1 MENGTPTT
9 TVLPF
14 AEAFVEAVDISVSDD
29 ASTGTLFTFPSP
41 IYLAPYTRYAFM
53 VESTSKDYEMFTAR
67 MGQKTLDSD
76 RLISK
81 QPTLGGMFKS
91 QNASTWTAEQNED
104 VKFTLNRAL
113 FDVTARGNVQLVNDT
128 LKTRVLQQN
137 PITTISGILNEAL
150 DTSETT
156 ITLESISNFPGAGT
170 ILIGSEQI
178 TYTGKSGNDLTG
190 CTRGANST
198 TAATADDG
206 AAVGCTTLV
215 VNHRNHGMHSTSH
228 NVIISGVPS
237 GTYNGVASSN
247 INGTYT
253 AIDNI
258 KLDSYT
264 IIAQNSDF
272 PTASGDVGGTL
283 VQATRNILYDVIQP
297 IVGNILLPNCYIN
310 AVIRKT
316 GGRTIEQNET
326 EFSLST
332 LAKGKALEINQ
343 DFYIE
348 SPGMVCSQIN
358 ETNEMSGSKS
368 LGILLAINS
377 PFDNISPVIDTKRL
391 SATVISNRINS
402 PVSGTTPDFKEETT
416 NQGGSAAAKYITKPV
431 LLENEST
438 SLDVRLSAQVPSTAA
453 VKMYYRISNADDARN
468 MNDLV
473 WIAFNGDGTPDKP
486 VAPTDDGITFRE
498 LQFSFE
504 GAPAFTAFALKIVL
518 TGSSS
523 CYPPKV
529 KDMRG
534 IALAV

>member
-1 MENGTPTT
+1 M
-9 TVLPF
+9 
-14 AEAFVEAVDISVSDD
+14 A
-29 ASTGTLFTFPSP
+29 
-41 IYLAPYTRYAFM
+41 
-53 VESTSKDYEMFTAR
+53 ESTSKDYEMFTAR
-67 MGQKTLDSD
+67 MGQTTLDSA

-81 QPTLGGMFKS
+81 QPVLGGMFKS
-91 QNASTWTAEQNED
+91 QNAGTWTPEQNED
-104 VKFTLNRAL
+104 VKFTINRAL
-113 FDVTARGNVQLVNDT
+113 FDVTAAGNVQLVNDT

-137 PITTISGILNEAL
+137 PITTISGILDEAL

-156 ITLESISNFPGAGT
+156 ITLENASDFPNAGT

-178 TYTGKSGNDLTG
+178 TYTGKSDNDLTG

-198 TAATADDG
+198 TAATASDG
-206 AAVGCTTLV
+206 AAVGCTTLI

-247 INGTYT
+247 INGTYE

-272 PTASGDVGGTL
+272 PTAAGDIGGTL

-297 IVGNILLPNCYIN
+297 IVGNVLLPNCYIN
-310 AVIRKT
+310 ASLRRT
-316 GGRTIEQNET
+316 GGRTLDQDET
-326 EFSLST
+326 EFSLQAA
-332 LAKGKALEINQ
+332 AKSKLLEINQ
-343 DFYIE
+343 DLYIE

-358 ETNEMSGSKS
+358 ETNEMLGSKS
-368 LGILLAINS
+368 LALTLKINS
-377 PFDNISPVIDTKRL
+377 VHDNISPVIDTKRL
-391 SATVISNRINS
+391 SATVISNRINN
-402 PVSGTTPDFKEETT
+402 PISGTTPDFKDETT
-416 NQGGSAAAKYITKPV
+416 NQGGSAAAKYITRPV
-431 LLENEST
+431 VLENESS

-468 MNDLV
+468 MNDLA
-473 WIAFNGDGTPDKP
+473 WIAFNADGSSDKAVDP
-486 VAPTDDGITFRE
+486 SDDGITFRE

-518 TGSSS
+518 TGRSS